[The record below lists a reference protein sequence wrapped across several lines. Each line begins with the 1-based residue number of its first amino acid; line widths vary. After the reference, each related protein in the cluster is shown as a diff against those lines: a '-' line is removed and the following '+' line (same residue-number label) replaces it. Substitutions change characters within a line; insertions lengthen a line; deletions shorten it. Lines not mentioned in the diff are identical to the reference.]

1 MLMSEPMWGLGAGLA
16 HGDADR
22 ILPHPSS
29 HRIGARGNVHTV
41 HELLIVVSLD
51 LGKVAVKSLMQDCS
65 APSLRLGSWKEGSIQ
80 F

>member
-1 MLMSEPMWGLGAGLA
+1 MLMSEPMWGLGAGMA
-16 HGDADR
+16 QGDADR

-29 HRIGARGNVHTV
+29 HHIGARGNV